1 MRYCAVWL
9 DVRYS
14 AVDADHFV
22 DGNKMVD
29 LIEINRRRASS

>member
-1 MRYCAVWL
+1 MRYRAAWL
-9 DVRYS
+9 DVLDS